1 MENKSTQINQT
12 VLLDRKMII
21 EGVQYHEKTIERV
34 LKEDGVEMSIS
45 SHLRSIG
52 GDRVYMANQN
62 FVNGKVQDET
72 IETNLAVDEVA
83 DFLKDWGKNWHPEC
97 CRHPNLMIG
106 EQSTGIWRT
115 FVNKLDDFLTYIKSK
130 LDGYL
135 LFLN

>member
-1 MENKSTQINQT
+1 MENKSTQINRS

-21 EGVQYHEKTIERV
+21 KGVQYHEKKTIERV

-52 GDRVYMANQN
+52 DRVYIANQN

-97 CRHPNLMIG
+97 WHPNPMIG
-106 EQSTGIWRT
+106 ERSTGIWRT
-115 FVNKLDDFLTYIKSK
+115 FVNKFDDFLTDIKSK
-130 LDGYL
+130 LDEY
-135 LFLN
+135 F